1 LQKGN
6 ALYGR
11 CLQNAV
17 FGWRSQTPFGA
28 QLCGVCGAPTGV
40 FGAFL
45 RVCGALLR
53 VCGAVKLHLTIYS
66 FPEVKNT
73 VRFTTEPAH
82 MRMQT
87 VSVGVVTK
95 QPESACSA
103 FLRPMKD
110 NLMPAHVH
118 TLVPLYTLEKELPDT
133 R

>member
-40 FGAFL
+40 FGASL

-53 VCGAVKLHLTIYS
+53 VCGAVKLHLTI
-66 FPEVKNT
+66 FPLKKNDQT
-73 VRFTTEPAH
+73 PYEPIDHLINNAGPADILH
-82 MRMQT
+82 LLSDERPVT
-87 VSVGVVTK
+87 GLGESVFLQG
-95 QPESACSA
+95 ACWI
-103 FLRPMKD
+103 
-110 NLMPAHVH
+110 
-118 TLVPLYTLEKELPDT
+118 VPVE
-133 R
+133 